1 MSRCV
6 NLSVTNSRLGFA
18 EKVVEALMGFEIP
31 FRWRDVREVTLEW
44 GKENPEQLS
53 LL

>member
-1 MSRCV
+1 M

-44 GKENPEQLS
+44 GKEHPEQLS